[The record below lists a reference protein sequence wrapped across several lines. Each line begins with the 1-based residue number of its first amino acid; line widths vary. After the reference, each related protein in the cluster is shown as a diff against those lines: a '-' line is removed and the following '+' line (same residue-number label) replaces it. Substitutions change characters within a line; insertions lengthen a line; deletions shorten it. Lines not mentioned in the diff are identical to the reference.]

1 MTDRYAALG
10 YPMGHSLSPRIHARF
25 AAATRQDLVYDA
37 IEVTPGGFAAA
48 VDAFRAGGGRGVNVT
63 VPYKL
68 EAHAYATEL
77 TERARVAG
85 AVNCIRF
92 EGRRAIGENFDGV
105 GLVRDIEDNLG
116 YTIRGR
122 RVLLLGAGGAARGA
136 LLPLLQCGPS
146 SFTLVNRTVARAEA
160 LRTWFAA
167 YRDFPAA
174 GYDALGDAR
183 FDLVINA
190 TSASVRG
197 ELPPVPVSVFAPGC
211 LAYELFYGRGTTPFL
226 RRARDGGA
234 TRLADGIGMLVEQ
247 AAEAFQ
253 WWRGVRP
260 ETAPVI
266 RALAVPLEA

>member
-10 YPMGHSLSPRIHARF
+10 YPMGHSKSPRIHALV

-37 IEVTPGGFAAA
+37 IEVPPGDFAAA
-48 VDAFRAGGGRGVNVT
+48 VDAFRAGGGRGINVT
-63 VPYKL
+63 VPYKV

-77 TERARVAG
+77 TERARSAG
-85 AVNCIRF
+85 AVNCVRF
-92 EGRRAIGENFDGV
+92 EGRRAIGENFDGA
-105 GLVRDIEDNLG
+105 GLVRDIEVNLG
-116 YTIRGR
+116 CTIRGR
-122 RVLLLGAGGAARGA
+122 RVLLMGAGGAARGV
-136 LLPLLQCGPS
+136 LLPLLQRGPAS
-146 SFTLVNRTVARAEA
+146 MVLVNRTVARAEA
-160 LRTWFAA
+160 LRKWFAA
-167 YRDFPAA
+167 HRDFPAI
-174 GYDALGDAR
+174 GYDGLEGST

-197 ELPPVPVSVFAPGC
+197 ELPPVPASVFAAGC
-211 LAYELFYGRGTTPFL
+211 LAYELFYCHGATPFL

-266 RALAVPLEA
+266 RELAVPLGP